1 MSLQRVVFYSLLFS
15 FVLFSCKKVDIQFG
29 DQYLD
34 NGYTQVIKVD
44 SFAVDLSTVYVD
56 SFITSGKGAAVIGGY
71 TDPVFGRINAA
82 SYFEVIPPTYADPY
96 VADSF
101 KAAKFD
107 SIALILKPD
116 RSYFGDTTKPL
127 TITIHQLAEPIV
139 FYDNSLSNIYNT
151 QSFQVTFNPLASK
164 NISVRPNAGESIV
177 IRMDDNLGKALL
189 KKYQDPNDVD
199 IKSNDAFLQYLY
211 GFRLTA
217 GNNSSVLFG
226 CSDSAI
232 VRLYYKKQGLYLE
245 NKTLDLTLA
254 KKAHQFNNI
263 TVDRSAGVLKNLS
276 TAKEINSRL
285 TNNTAY
291 TLYAAGAMAKIRFP
305 TIRDIL
311 KLPNYAKIL
320 KASLII
326 RPLRGT
332 YGATSYT
339 LPPQLRLSSTDLS
352 NGIGYDLTYTNSD
365 GTTGLQN
372 GDLVVDNLYGENT
385 NYAYDLTRYIRAA
398 LQDATGNAN
407 GLLLI
412 PFSPAMETQF
422 GRLVMGD
429 RNNTEGKME
438 LLIVYAAV
446 Q

>member
-1 MSLQRVVFYSLLFS
+1 M
-15 FVLFSCKKVDIQFG
+15 DIQFG

-34 NGYTQVIKVD
+34 NDHTQVIKID
-44 SFAVDLSTVYVD
+44 SFGVDVSTVYVD
-56 SFITSGKGAAVIGGY
+56 SFVTSGKGAAVIGGY
-71 TDPVFGRINAA
+71 IDAVFGRINAA
-82 SYFEVIPPTYADPY
+82 SYFEVVPPAYAEPY

-101 KAAKFD
+101 KTAKFD

-116 RSYFGDTTKPL
+116 KSYSGDTTKPV
-127 TITIHQLAEPIV
+127 TITVHQLAEPIV

-151 QSFQVTFNPLASK
+151 QSFKVNITPLASK

-189 KKYQDPNDVD
+189 KKYQDPNDAD

-211 GFRLTA
+211 GFRLSA
-217 GNNSSVLFG
+217 GSNSPLIFG
-226 CSDSAI
+226 CSDSVI

-245 NKTLDLTLA
+245 SRTLDLTLA
-254 KKAHQFNNI
+254 NKAHQFNNI
-263 TVDRSAGVLKNLS
+263 NVDRSASVLKNL
-276 TAKEINSRL
+276 AAVKEINSSL
-285 TNNTAY
+285 SNNTAY

-311 KLPNYAKIL
+311 KLPNYTKIL
-320 KASLII
+320 KASLIV

-339 LPPQLRLSSTDLS
+339 LPPQLRLSSADLT
-352 NGIGYDLTYTNSD
+352 NGIGYDLTFTGSD
-365 GTTGLQN
+365 GSTGSQN
-372 GDLVVDNLYGENT
+372 GNLVVDNLYGEGT
-385 NYAYDLTRYIRAA
+385 SYAYDLTNYIRAA
-398 LQDATGNAN
+398 LLDVTINAN

-422 GRLVMGD
+422 GRLVMGN
-429 RNNTEGKME
+429 RSNMEGKME